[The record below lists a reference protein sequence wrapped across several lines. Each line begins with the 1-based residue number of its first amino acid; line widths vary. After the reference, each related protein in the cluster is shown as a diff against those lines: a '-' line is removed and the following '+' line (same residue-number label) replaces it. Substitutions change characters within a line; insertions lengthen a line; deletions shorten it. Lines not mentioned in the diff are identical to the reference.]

1 MITPNSLRGLKPFGV
16 KATYLLQTLGISDLV
31 LKKIYIGIIITVI
44 GSLVVLGWALDQFAA
59 ENDPVTLPTDLLAY
73 QKIIQG
79 MASQLNQN
87 KKEELSKQVLTLGE
101 QYQVNVALDNL
112 ANLALP
118 QALSTQLKAENTLT
132 LQSDTATHF
141 YYLMPAHPESLLTM
155 TIQQED
161 NQGYFMDVALT
172 LILYLGI
179 TLSLIIWL
187 VPLTTRLSSLNKIAA
202 KFGQGE
208 LNTRVALSKFSYI
221 EGLEKSFNRMAAQIE
236 TLVADNK
243 LLAGGLSHDLR
254 TPVSCL
260 RFGVEAAMECD
271 DVVKKG
277 QYLQRVEQELTRLE
291 NMLETFLEYA
301 SMERHAL
308 SLQPTHNDLAQMISV
323 VIHEL
328 SPIAEQKKVLISYSS
343 SGQKVNLVFDGHWL
357 NRAIMNLLSNAMDY
371 CEHRIDIEIVTQ
383 SENYVINVHDDGKG
397 VDEDKRDHIFDAFVT
412 ANESR
417 SRENTNFGLGLAIV
431 KRVANWHG
439 GEVTVLSSELL
450 GGACF
455 RLVLPKESPLM
466 VNLSSG

>member
-1 MITPNSLRGLKPFGV
+1 MLGL
-16 KATYLLQTLGISDLV
+16 SDLF
-31 LKKIYIGIIITVI
+31 LKKIYIGIIFTVI
-44 GSLVVLGWALDQFAA
+44 GSLVVLGWVLDQLAA
-59 ENDPVTLPTDLLAY
+59 ETDPAALPKDLLAY

-79 MASQLNQN
+79 MASQLNQTT
-87 KKEELSKQVLTLGE
+87 KDDLGKQVLTLGE
-101 QYQVNVALDNL
+101 QYQVNISLDNL

-141 YYLMPAHPESLLTM
+141 YYLMQAHPESLLIM

-161 NQGYFMDVALT
+161 NDGYFMDVALT

-179 TLSLIIWL
+179 SISLIIWL
-187 VPLTTRLSSLNKIAA
+187 VPLTKRLSLLNKIAA

-208 LNTRVALSKFSYI
+208 LNTRITLSKFSYI
-221 EGLEKSFNRMAAQIE
+221 DGLEKSFNRMASQIE

-243 LLAGGLSHDLR
+243 LLAGSLSHDLR

-260 RFGVEAAMECD
+260 RFGIEAAIECD
-271 DVVKKG
+271 DIEQKAD
-277 QYLQRVEQELTRLE
+277 YLQRVEQELTRLE
-291 NMLETFLEYA
+291 HMLEAFLEYA
-301 SMERHAL
+301 SMERYAL
-308 SLQPTHNDLAQMISV
+308 SLKPTHSDLAQLVNV
-323 VIHEL
+323 VVNEL
-328 SPIAEQKKVLISYSS
+328 SPIAEQKKVLINIQNSS
-343 SGQKVNLVFDGHWL
+343 QKANLVFDGHWL

-371 CEHRIDIEIVTQ
+371 CEHCINIEIVTQ
-383 SENYVINVHDDGKG
+383 NENYVINVHDDGKG
-397 VDEDKRDHIFDAFVT
+397 VDENKRDTIFEAFVT

-439 GEVTVLSSELL
+439 GEVTVLSSEVL

-455 RLVLPKESPLM
+455 RLELPKESPLYTQT
-466 VNLSSG
+466 NST